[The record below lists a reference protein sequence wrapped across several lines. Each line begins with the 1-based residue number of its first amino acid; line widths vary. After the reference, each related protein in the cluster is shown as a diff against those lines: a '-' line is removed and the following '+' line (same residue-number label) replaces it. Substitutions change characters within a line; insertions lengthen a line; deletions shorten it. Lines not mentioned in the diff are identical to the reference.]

1 MSPEAGRSPANGAGG
16 RSPPVALSPREAKEV
31 KNGERGTGQKGGG
44 EVKAFC
50 LGFSRK
56 RGEQ

>member
-1 MSPEAGRSPANGAGG
+1 
-16 RSPPVALSPREAKEV
+16 VALSPREAKEV